1 MCQARNEDNDD
12 ALLEK
17 ALDLQTSTAA
27 AAAAA
32 AAQSLKAEAIR
43 QQDAM
48 RM

>member
-17 ALDLQTSTAA
+17 ALYIQTSTAA

-32 AAQSLKAEAIR
+32 AAESLKAEAMR

>member
-1 MCQARNEDNDD
+1 MYQARNEDNDK
-12 ALLEK
+12 ALLK
-17 ALDLQTSTAA
+17 KTLDVQASSAA

-32 AAQSLKAEAIR
+32 TAEGLKAEEIR